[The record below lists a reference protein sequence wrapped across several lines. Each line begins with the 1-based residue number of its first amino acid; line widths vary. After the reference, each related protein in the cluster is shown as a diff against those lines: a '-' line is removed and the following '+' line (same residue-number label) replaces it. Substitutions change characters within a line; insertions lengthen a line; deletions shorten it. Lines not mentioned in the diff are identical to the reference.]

1 MKLFASVVGFLL
13 FLCGNAQNQGFIP
26 PEDYFVIEGDTVINS
41 SIELKEVILFQPLR
55 FSNYDE
61 AKRYVILR
69 ERTHKVYPYAKM
81 AADRLNVLSERLNKI
96 KSKINKMKM
105 SKSTSMICALI
116 TTFIW
121 GTAFI
126 AQDTGMDNIG
136 PLTFNFSRFF
146 VGFIT
151 ILPIALFFER
161 KKILVEISSNSKVFY
176 KYLLFMGIS
185 LFLGTYLQQA
195 SLQYTN
201 IANAA
206 FFTVFYVPIV
216 PILLF
221 FIYSKKVHWSI
232 WPAIGLCILGVYLL
246 SDFSNSEIMLG
257 DGLVILCSV
266 FWALHIIFAG
276 KFMEEFDIPM
286 FYAALQA
293 LFVATLSLIFSFI
306 FEEINISKILMESS
320 SILYAGALSGGIAFT
335 LQMYAQKNI
344 EEAPAAIIYSLEG
357 VFAAVAGWIILNQFL
372 STNNMI
378 GCLLI
383 LIAVISSQI
392 SPSSKN

>member
-1 MKLFASVVGFLL
+1 
-13 FLCGNAQNQGFIP
+13 
-26 PEDYFVIEGDTVINS
+26 
-41 SIELKEVILFQPLR
+41 
-55 FSNYDE
+55 
-61 AKRYVILR
+61 
-69 ERTHKVYPYAKM
+69 
-81 AADRLNVLSERLNKI
+81 
-96 KSKINKMKM
+96 M

-161 KKILVEISSNSKVFY
+161 KKILIEISSNSKVFY

-206 FFTVFYVPIV
+206 FFTVFYVPLV

-221 FIYSKKVHWSI
+221 FIYASKVHWSI
-232 WPAIGLCILGVYLL
+232 WPSIGLCVFGVYLL
-246 SDFSNSEIMLG
+246 SDFSNSEVMLG
-257 DGLVILCSV
+257 DALVILCSI

-276 KFMEEFDIPM
+276 KFMETFNIPI

-293 LFVATLSLIFSFI
+293 LLVAALSLLFSYF
-306 FEEINISKILMESS
+306 FEEIKFSNILLESS
-320 SILYAGALSGGIAFT
+320 SIIYAGVFSGGIAFT
-335 LQMYAQKNI
+335 LQMFAQKNI

-357 VFAAVAGWIILNQFL
+357 VFAALAGWIILNQFL
-372 STNNMI
+372 DLSNII
-378 GCLLI
+378 GCCLI
-383 LIAVISSQI
+383 LIAVIFSQLA
-392 SPSSKN
+392 PSSKN

>member
-1 MKLFASVVGFLL
+1 
-13 FLCGNAQNQGFIP
+13 
-26 PEDYFVIEGDTVINS
+26 
-41 SIELKEVILFQPLR
+41 
-55 FSNYDE
+55 
-61 AKRYVILR
+61 
-69 ERTHKVYPYAKM
+69 
-81 AADRLNVLSERLNKI
+81 
-96 KSKINKMKM
+96 M

-121 GTAFI
+121 GTTFI

-151 ILPIALFFER
+151 ILPIALIFER
-161 KKILVEISSNSKVFY
+161 KKIVLEISSNSKVFY

-206 FFTVFYVPIV
+206 FFTVFYVPLV

-221 FIYSKKVHWSI
+221 FIYASKVHWSI
-232 WPAIGLCILGVYLL
+232 WPSISLCIFGVYLL
-246 SDFSNSEIMLG
+246 SDFSNSEVMLG
-257 DGLVILCSV
+257 DALVILCSV

-276 KFMEEFDIPM
+276 KFMETFNIPI
-286 FYAALQA
+286 FFAALQA
-293 LFVATLSLIFSFI
+293 LLVAALSLLFSYF
-306 FEEINISKILMESS
+306 FEEINFSKILLESS
-320 SILYAGALSGGIAFT
+320 SIIYAGVFSGGIAFT
-335 LQMYAQKNI
+335 LQMFAQKNI

-357 VFAAVAGWIILNQFL
+357 VFAALAGWIILNQFL
-372 STNNMI
+372 DLSNII
-378 GCLLI
+378 GCCLI
-383 LIAVISSQI
+383 LIAVIFSQLA
-392 SPSSKN
+392 PSSKN

>member
-1 MKLFASVVGFLL
+1 
-13 FLCGNAQNQGFIP
+13 
-26 PEDYFVIEGDTVINS
+26 
-41 SIELKEVILFQPLR
+41 
-55 FSNYDE
+55 
-61 AKRYVILR
+61 
-69 ERTHKVYPYAKM
+69 
-81 AADRLNVLSERLNKI
+81 
-96 KSKINKMKM
+96 M

-151 ILPIALFFER
+151 ILPIALIFEK
-161 KKILVEISSNSKVFY
+161 KKILIEISSNSKVFY

-206 FFTVFYVPIV
+206 FFTVFYVPLV

-221 FIYSKKVHWSI
+221 FIYASKVHWSI
-232 WPAIGLCILGVYLL
+232 WPSIGLCVFGVYLL
-246 SDFSNSEIMLG
+246 SDFSNSEVMLG
-257 DGLVILCSV
+257 DALVILCSV

-276 KFMEEFDIPM
+276 KFMETFNIPI

-293 LFVATLSLIFSFI
+293 LLVAALSLLFSYF
-306 FEEINISKILMESS
+306 FEEIKFSNILLESS
-320 SILYAGALSGGIAFT
+320 SIIYAGVFSGGIAFT
-335 LQMYAQKNI
+335 LQMFAQKNI

-357 VFAAVAGWIILNQFL
+357 VFAALAGWIILNQFL
-372 STNNMI
+372 DLGNIT
-378 GCLLI
+378 GCCLI
-383 LIAVISSQI
+383 LIAVIFSQLA
-392 SPSSKN
+392 PSSKN

>member
-1 MKLFASVVGFLL
+1 
-13 FLCGNAQNQGFIP
+13 
-26 PEDYFVIEGDTVINS
+26 
-41 SIELKEVILFQPLR
+41 
-55 FSNYDE
+55 
-61 AKRYVILR
+61 
-69 ERTHKVYPYAKM
+69 
-81 AADRLNVLSERLNKI
+81 
-96 KSKINKMKM
+96 M

-206 FFTVFYVPIV
+206 FFTVFYVPLV

-221 FIYSKKVHWSI
+221 FIYASKVHWSI
-232 WPAIGLCILGVYLL
+232 WPSIGLCIFGVYLL
-246 SDFSNSEIMLG
+246 SDFSNSEVMLG
-257 DGLVILCSV
+257 DALVILCSV

-276 KFMEEFDIPM
+276 KFMETFNIPI

-293 LFVATLSLIFSFI
+293 LLVAALSLLFSYF
-306 FEEINISKILMESS
+306 FEEIKFSNILLESS
-320 SILYAGALSGGIAFT
+320 SIIYAGVFSGGIAFT
-335 LQMYAQKNI
+335 LQMFAQKNI

-357 VFAAVAGWIILNQFL
+357 VFAALAGWIILNQFL
-372 STNNMI
+372 DLSNII
-378 GCLLI
+378 GCCLI
-383 LIAVISSQI
+383 LIAVIFSQLA
-392 SPSSKN
+392 PSSKN

>member
-1 MKLFASVVGFLL
+1 MTKS
-13 FLCGNAQNQGFIP
+13 
-26 PEDYFVIEGDTVINS
+26 
-41 SIELKEVILFQPLR
+41 
-55 FSNYDE
+55 
-61 AKRYVILR
+61 
-69 ERTHKVYPYAKM
+69 
-81 AADRLNVLSERLNKI
+81 LS
-96 KSKINKMKM
+96 MV
-105 SKSTSMICALI
+105 CALV

-136 PLTFNFSRFF
+136 PLTFNAARF
-146 VGFIT
+146 VIGFLT
-151 ILPIALFFER
+151 ILPLALFFER
-161 KKILVEISSNSKVFY
+161 KKIKLEVLSKSKLFM
-176 KYLLFMGIS
+176 KYLVFMGVS
-185 LFLGTYLQQA
+185 LFLGTFLQQTA
-195 SLQYTN
+195 LQYTN

-232 WPAIGLCILGVYLL
+232 WPAIGLCVFGVYLL

-293 LFVATLSLIFSFI
+293 LFVALLSIIFSYI

-335 LQMYAQKNI
+335 LQMFAQKNI

-357 VFAAVAGWIILNQFL
+357 VFAAIAGWVILNQFL
-372 STNNMI
+372 STNNII

-383 LIAVISSQI
+383 LVAVISSQI
-392 SPSSKN
+392 SPSTKS

>member
-1 MKLFASVVGFLL
+1 
-13 FLCGNAQNQGFIP
+13 
-26 PEDYFVIEGDTVINS
+26 
-41 SIELKEVILFQPLR
+41 
-55 FSNYDE
+55 
-61 AKRYVILR
+61 
-69 ERTHKVYPYAKM
+69 
-81 AADRLNVLSERLNKI
+81 
-96 KSKINKMKM
+96 M
-105 SKSTSMICALI
+105 SKTTSMICALV

-136 PLTFNFSRFF
+136 PLTFNSARFL
-146 VGFIT
+146 VGFLT
-151 ILPIALFFER
+151 ILPFALFFER

-206 FFTVFYVPIV
+206 FFTVFYVPLV

-221 FIYSKKVHWSI
+221 FIYASKVHWSI
-232 WPAIGLCILGVYLL
+232 WPSIGLCVFGVYLL
-246 SDFSNSEIMLG
+246 SDFSNSEVMLG
-257 DGLVILCSV
+257 DALVILCSV

-276 KFMEEFDIPM
+276 KFMETFNIPI

-293 LFVATLSLIFSFI
+293 LLVAALSLLFSYF
-306 FEEINISKILMESS
+306 FEEIKFSNILLESS
-320 SILYAGALSGGIAFT
+320 SIIYAGVFSGGIAFT
-335 LQMYAQKNI
+335 LQMFAQKNI

-357 VFAAVAGWIILNQFL
+357 VFAALAGWIILNQFL
-372 STNNMI
+372 DLSNII
-378 GCLLI
+378 GCCLI
-383 LIAVISSQI
+383 LIAVIFSQLA
-392 SPSSKN
+392 PSSKN